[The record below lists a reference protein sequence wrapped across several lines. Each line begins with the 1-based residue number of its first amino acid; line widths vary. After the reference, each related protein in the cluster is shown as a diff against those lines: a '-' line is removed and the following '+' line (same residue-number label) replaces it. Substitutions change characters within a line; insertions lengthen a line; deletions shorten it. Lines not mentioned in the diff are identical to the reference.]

1 MIKTLQLLNAAI
13 GNSSDQSIFRCFH
26 IYAGRI
32 QAQNGRITI
41 DSHCS
46 FAGDFTVDAE
56 RFGKAVIA
64 CEGAPVLKFTD
75 GGKLSLKK
83 GAFRAMLPLMEHA
96 AFPRVEKDAAKIVPL
111 SAPIL
116 PLLEK
121 LLPLCAENDSRIWMN
136 GIQIKEGY
144 AYATDGLIIARA
156 PIALTCD
163 HAINIPAET
172 IAALVKI
179 GIEPDG
185 VVIAENWVLFD
196 FGEAWMRTQLLDAA
210 WPDVPSQIL
219 GVDPGAPIP
228 EGLAENIKKILPFCV
243 DKKFEHVIFS
253 AAGIST
259 AEGEAFAQVGGI
271 TLPDGRYAADVLLRA
286 LAIATHANFAA
297 YPQGVGFKGADGIE
311 GVFMGL
317 RE

>member
-1 MIKTLQLLNAAI
+1 MIKTVQLLNAAL
-13 GNSSDQSIFRCFH
+13 GDSHDQSIFRCFH

-32 QAQNGRITI
+32 QAQNGRIAI
-41 DSHCS
+41 DAPCN
-46 FAGDFTVDAE
+46 FTGDFTVDAE

-64 CEGAPVLKFTD
+64 CEGAPVLKFTE

-136 GIQIKEGY
+136 GIQIKDGY
-144 AYATDGLIIARA
+144 VYATDGAIMARA
-156 PIALTCD
+156 PLALACD

-172 IAALVKI
+172 VAALVKM
-179 GIEPDG
+179 GIEPGG

-196 FGEAWMRTQLLDAA
+196 FGEAWMRTQLLGDA
-210 WPDVPSQIL
+210 WPDVTSQIL
-219 GVDPGAPIP
+219 RVDTGAPLP

-253 AAGIST
+253 AEGIST
-259 AEGEAFAQVGGI
+259 AEGEASAQVGGI
-271 TLPDGRYAADVLLRA
+271 KLPDGRYAADVPLRA

-297 YPQGVGFKGADGIE
+297 YPNGIGFKGADGIE

-317 RE
+317 RK